1 VKIFSDRA
9 FIPPHVDHIWQLSP
23 FWGLTELEEKSLQP
37 RRLSRYMRDGKAIL
51 QMTSLEEADFAVFP
65 AEYQQCHSEE
75 RRGFF
80 HSFTQLAAAAGKPT
94 IVFTGGDL
102 EHVLPEFTGYEF
114 HTSLYRSTKAK
125 STFGMPPAI
134 GDLVD
139 EELGDS
145 LPLLTKEPVASLGFC
160 GSAPP
165 FGMSLGKEMLK
176 ETLRDLL
183 YGAGLLSR
191 THVGYAPRAKA
202 IRLLRR
208 TKTIKT
214 DILIRG
220 NSRFTWAFG
229 YLLKDTDESTLAEQ
243 RQEYLANLLG
253 SPYTLCV
260 RGRGNYSLRFYE
272 ALCCGRIPVL
282 VNTDCV
288 LPFENQ
294 INWKDYCVWV
304 DESDISYIG
313 EILSDFHARI
323 SNIEFKELQLACRKL
338 WLDYLS
344 PESFMRNLSKNFSS
358 CNSDAA
364 CPSFT
369 LTATRKAQNGA
380 DLERSCYA
388 LRDSMMARQMGGAK
402 R

>member
-1 VKIFSDRA
+1 MKIFSDRA
-9 FIPPHVDHIWQLSP
+9 YIPPHVDHIWQLSP
-23 FWGLTELEEKSLQP
+23 FWGLTELEIKSLQP
-37 RRLSRYMRDGKAIL
+37 QRLSRYMRDGKAIL

-65 AEYQQCHSEE
+65 AEYQQCHSED

-80 HSFTQLAAAAGKPT
+80 HRFTQLAAAAGKPT

-102 EHVLPEFTGYEF
+102 EHALPEFTGYEF
-114 HTSLYRSTKAK
+114 HTSLYRSNKAK
-125 STFGMPPAI
+125 CTFGMPPAI

-139 EELGDS
+139 EELGGS
-145 LPLLTKEPVASLGFC
+145 LPVLAKQPMASLGFC

-202 IRLLRR
+202 IRVLRR
-208 TKTIKT
+208 TKAIKT
-214 DILIRG
+214 SILIRG

-229 YLLKDTDESTLAEQ
+229 YLLKDNDERTLTKQ

-282 VNTDCV
+282 VDTDCV
-288 LPFENQ
+288 LPFEKQ

-304 DESDISYIG
+304 EESDISHIG
-313 EILSDFHARI
+313 EIVSDFHARI
-323 SNIEFKELQLACRKL
+323 SDIEFKELQLACRRL

-344 PESFMRNLSKNFSS
+344 PESFMRNLSMNFLA
-358 CNSDAA
+358 CHFDAVR
-364 CPSFT
+364 PSPTQAQHDKQEMDLT
-369 LTATRKAQNGA
+369 LK
-380 DLERSCYA
+380 
-388 LRDSMMARQMGGAK
+388 
-402 R
+402 

>member
-1 VKIFSDRA
+1 
-9 FIPPHVDHIWQLSP
+9 VDHIWQLSP
-23 FWGLTELEEKSLQP
+23 FWGLTELEKKSLQP
-37 RRLSRYMRDGKAIL
+37 QRLSRYMRDGKAIL
-51 QMTSLEEADFAVFP
+51 QMASLEEADFAVFP

-80 HSFTQLAAAAGKPT
+80 YSFTQLAAAAGKPT

-102 EHVLPEFTGYEF
+102 EHALPEFTGYEF
-114 HTSLYRSTKAK
+114 HTSLYRSNKAK
-125 STFGMPPAI
+125 RTFAMPPAI

-139 EELGDS
+139 EELGGS
-145 LPLLTKEPVASLGFC
+145 LPVLPKEPMASLGFC

-176 ETLRDLL
+176 ETLRDFL

-202 IRLLRR
+202 IRVLRN

-214 DILIRG
+214 SILIRG
-220 NSRFTWAFG
+220 QSRFTWAFG

-243 RQEYLANLLG
+243 RREYFANLLG

-304 DESDISYIG
+304 EDSDISRIG

-323 SNIEFKELQLACRKL
+323 SDVEFKELQLACRKL

-344 PESFMRNLSKNFSS
+344 PESFMRNLSKNFPSYDSVVEFSS
-358 CNSDAA
+358 S
-364 CPSFT
+364 T
-369 LTATRKAQNGA
+369 LTARPKTRNET
-380 DLERSCYA
+380 DLEEA
-388 LRDSMMARQMGGAK
+388 VTQGH
-402 R
+402 